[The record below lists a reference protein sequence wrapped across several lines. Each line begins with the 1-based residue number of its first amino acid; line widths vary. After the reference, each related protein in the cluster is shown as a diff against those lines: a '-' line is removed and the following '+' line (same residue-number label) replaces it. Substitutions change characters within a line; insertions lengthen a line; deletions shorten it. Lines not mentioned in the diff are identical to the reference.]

1 VKLKNQY
8 FISIMNI
15 LKQDEWFPVVDEDG
29 NEISRATRSVCHDGK
44 SKLLHPVV
52 HMHLFNSEGELFL
65 QKRAR
70 TKDLL
75 PGYWDS
81 SVGGHV
87 GPGESPEEALKRET
101 FEELGLKKF
110 TFKFI
115 RKYIWES
122 PREKELVYSFTG
134 ISENYPVINKDEIE
148 EGRFWSM
155 EEIRK
160 NIGCDIFTPNFEHEY
175 SLLISSHKNQRKKA

>member
-1 VKLKNQY
+1 
-8 FISIMNI
+8 MNI
-15 LKQDEWFPVVDEDG
+15 LKEDEWFPIVDENG
-29 NEISRATRSVCHDGK
+29 NEISRALRSVCHDGK

-52 HMHLFNSEGELFL
+52 HMHLFSSNGELFL

-75 PGYWDS
+75 PGYWDT

-87 GPGESPEEALKRET
+87 SPGESSEAALKREA
-101 FEELGLKKF
+101 FEELSLKKF
-110 TFKFI
+110 TYKFI
-115 RKYIWES
+115 SKYIWES

-134 ISENYPVINKDEIE
+134 ISEDYPVINKDEIE

-175 SLLISSHKNQRKKA
+175 SLLNSIHKNQRKSS